1 MALPVC
7 EGTTR
12 THGLTRQPCCQGPV
26 STFVWVLGL
35 SILATRLS
43 AQTSVDTTAIRQI
56 VEDEITAWDQG
67 DATAYSRHFAANGTF
82 TNIRGEFFTGYAGFL
97 RQHEMIF
104 GSLFKHT
111 QLQQNIVSLR
121 FITPDV
127 AVVEVLTAVTG
138 VARPPP
144 RMTLDGQGRL
154 RTRLL
159 QVVARQAGEWKIVAY
174 HNVDLKPGV
183 PVPAAR

>member
-12 THGLTRQPCCQGPV
+12 THGHTLQPCSQGPV
-26 STFVWVLGL
+26 MTFVWVLGL

-43 AQTSVDTTAIRQI
+43 AQTSADTAAIRQI

-104 GSLFKHT
+104 ESLFKHT
-111 QLQQNIVSLR
+111 KLQQDIVSLR

-183 PVPAAR
+183 PVPAPR